1 MNRSSIVTVVLAG
14 FVLGL
19 LIYFF
24 AHNSSSGDARTQ
36 LQQHMSRLI
45 ADHKRLEA
53 ELAHEPFADA
63 GMPPM
68 EAYLARIRRDG
79 VPQHSEM
86 RRRLAAL
93 AEDNAELLAL
103 AEAYESSAKSD
114 AYAAQLRELRTYVI
128 TWNDRWNRLFETFMA
143 GGNLAGGEPPF
154 PPQFAEVIKSD

>member
-1 MNRSSIVTVVLAG
+1 MFSLSLS
-14 FVLGL
+14 LDL
-19 LIYFF
+19 
-24 AHNSSSGDARTQ
+24 
-36 LQQHMSRLI
+36 
-45 ADHKRLEA
+45 
-53 ELAHEPFADA
+53 PF
-63 GMPPM
+63 G
-68 EAYLARIRRDG
+68 I
-79 VPQHSEM
+79 PQHSEM